1 MPRDA
6 RRPQLET
13 IGHGNP
19 TSLKLHPS
27 SVTYNIKWRSLE
39 LRLMHHYT
47 AVVSSTM
54 PSCNGAPAEAWNH
67 TIPQL
72 GFSSEII
79 LNPMLAL
86 SALHLHA
93 HSPHDEMVGIA
104 LRRYFGHALAHHR
117 HALNDNTTSQASTEQ
132 LWLSAVVLCHMCW
145 LLEHQKSRTNAAY
158 ELPVQAF
165 KLLEGVGILFAQK
178 NVQGYG
184 WQGDETLPLVIPD
197 DKLPIA
203 SRLQFRELEEDLECL
218 IYEFNVWTMPDA
230 EKNVYLE
237 ARDYV
242 LYHYRAFYSGVDAT
256 TLQRFIAY
264 MAVRCQSGYRDLL
277 QSHDPLAM
285 ALLARMLVMLDALD
299 HAWWANGRGE
309 YEVVEQDVR
318 GIYQLMPGELRWTME
333 WPCKVLKREILLCR

>member
-1 MPRDA
+1 
-6 RRPQLET
+6 
-13 IGHGNP
+13 
-19 TSLKLHPS
+19 
-27 SVTYNIKWRSLE
+27 
-39 LRLMHHYT
+39 MHHYA

-54 PSCNGAPAEAWNH
+54 PSCNGAPAEAWQH

-72 GFSSEII
+72 GFSSEVI

-86 SALHLHA
+86 SALHLHV
-93 HSPHDEMVGIA
+93 HSPHDGMIGIA
-104 LRRYFGHALAHHR
+104 LQRYFGRALAHHR
-117 HALNDNTTSQASTEQ
+117 HALNDTTGLASTEQ

-145 LLEHQKSRTNAAY
+145 LLEHRKPPPNTAY

-165 KLLEGVGILFAQK
+165 RLLEGAGILFAQK

-184 WQGDETLPLVIPD
+184 WQGDEILPLVVPD
-197 DKLPIA
+197 EQLPIA
-203 SRLQFRELEEDLECL
+203 SRLQFHELEEDLERL
-218 IYEFNVWTMPDA
+218 FYEFKVWTKPDA
-230 EKNVYLE
+230 ERNIYLE
-237 ARDYV
+237 ARDYI

-264 MAVRCQSGYRDLL
+264 MAVRCQAGYRDLL

-285 ALLARMLVMLDALD
+285 ALMARMLVMLNELD

-318 GIYQLMPGELRWTME
+318 GICQLMPEELHWTMV
-333 WPCKVLKREILLCR
+333 WPCKVLEREILLCR

>member
-1 MPRDA
+1 
-6 RRPQLET
+6 
-13 IGHGNP
+13 
-19 TSLKLHPS
+19 
-27 SVTYNIKWRSLE
+27 
-39 LRLMHHYT
+39 
-47 AVVSSTM
+47 M
-54 PSCNGAPAEAWNH
+54 PSCNGAPAEAWQH

-93 HSPHDEMVGIA
+93 HSPDDVMVGVA
-104 LRRYFGHALAHHR
+104 MQRYFGRALAHHR
-117 HALNDNTTSQASTEQ
+117 HALSDTTQGSSVEQ

-145 LLEHQKSRTNAAY
+145 LLEHQKPRHNAAY

-178 NVQGYG
+178 NVQSYG
-184 WQGDETLPLVIPD
+184 WQGDEGLPQVVPD
-197 DKLPIA
+197 EQLPMA
-203 SRLQFRELEEDLECL
+203 SRMQLYELEEDLECL
-218 IYEFNVWTMPDA
+218 FREFNVSAMPDA
-230 EKNVYLE
+230 DKNIYLE

-264 MAVRCQSGYRDLL
+264 MAVRCQAGYRDLL

-285 ALLARMLVMLDALD
+285 ALMARMLVMLNEIDY
-299 HAWWANGRGE
+299 AWWANGRGE

-318 GIYQLMPGELRWTME
+318 GICQLMPKNLRWTMD
-333 WPCKVLKREILLCR
+333 WPCRVLEREILLCR

>member
-1 MPRDA
+1 
-6 RRPQLET
+6 
-13 IGHGNP
+13 
-19 TSLKLHPS
+19 
-27 SVTYNIKWRSLE
+27 
-39 LRLMHHYT
+39 MHHYT

-54 PSCNGAPAEAWNH
+54 PSCNGAPAEAWQH

-93 HSPHDEMVGIA
+93 HSPNDAMMAVA
-104 LRRYFGHALAHHR
+104 LQRYFGRALAHHR
-117 HALNDNTTSQASTEQ
+117 HALSNTSQVSTEQ
-132 LWLSAVVLCHMCW
+132 LWLSGVVLCHMCW
-145 LLEHQKSRTNAAY
+145 LLEHQPRPDKVY

-165 KLLEGVGILFAQK
+165 KLLEGVGILFAQR

-184 WQGDETLPLVIPD
+184 WQGDEALPHIVPD
-197 DKLPIA
+197 EKLSMVP
-203 SRLQFRELEEDLECL
+203 RLQLYEIEEDLECL
-218 IYEFNVWTMPDA
+218 FREFDVSAMPDA
-230 EKNVYLE
+230 ERNIYME

-264 MAVRCQSGYRDLL
+264 MAVRCQAGYRDML

-285 ALLARMLVMLDALD
+285 ALIARMLVLLNELD
-299 HAWWANGRGE
+299 HAWWANGSGE
-309 YEVVEQDVR
+309 YEVVEQDIS
-318 GIYQLMPGELRWTME
+318 GICQLMPDKLRWTMD
-333 WPCKVLKREILLCR
+333 WPCKVLEGNILLCRQPIYQAD